1 MAFDPVLYSPIPYEE
16 RGCVVVSW
24 ALPTNNNEVKVE
36 GITYVFTYVLFYRE
50 ILK

>member
-1 MAFDPVLYSPIPYEE
+1 MEDLKTKSFTSESELVE
-16 RGCVVVSW
+16 W
-24 ALPTNNNEVKVE
+24 TNNNEVKVE